1 MIDRRRFL
9 RLLAAGMV
17 ASTVDVDKLLWLP
30 GQKTIFLPPAPKFV
44 EVTFT
49 DYAHVGLSQEV
60 FYERYIKP
68 AVAAM
73 AAEVDRIAFDHLRQH
88 APEAFD
94 HVDQARLRP
103 VRLRGSRREPPRRY
117 RPSPL
122 GAGRAVV
129 VPPGFAQALAHPR
142 RNLLTGS
149 PLSLGRIAPRDAPLS
164 LGFHTHDVRYPCEVR
179 HSPGGTICSG
189 AWDDDEDA

>member
-1 MIDRRRFL
+1 MIDRRRFI

-30 GQKTIFLPPAPKFV
+30 GQKTIFVPAQKLV
-44 EVTFT
+44 GVTIT
-49 DYAHVGLSQEV
+49 DVATVGLSQEA

-68 AVAAM
+68 AVAAI
-73 AAEVDRIAFDHLRQH
+73 ADVVDGSALENMIKHGH
-88 APEAFD
+88 AGVLTD

-142 RNLLTGS
+142 RTG
-149 PLSLGRIAPRDAPLS
+149 
-164 LGFHTHDVRYPCEVR
+164 
-179 HSPGGTICSG
+179 
-189 AWDDDEDA
+189 